1 MLEGKFDLVHCKKEN
16 RLIAYSFESCIT
28 ATQERSMSTLYSH
41 LFFLLHLKLTNRDS
55 LLWRYDSEINVVV
68 AKYLQG

>member
-1 MLEGKFDLVHCKKEN
+1 MHF
-16 RLIAYSFESCIT
+16 T
-28 ATQERSMSTLYSH
+28 P
-41 LFFLLHLKLTNRDS
+41 KLTNRDS

>member
-1 MLEGKFDLVHCKKEN
+1 MHFTPKT
-16 RLIAYSFESCIT
+16 Y
-28 ATQERSMSTLYSH
+28 
-41 LFFLLHLKLTNRDS
+41 NRDS

>member
-1 MLEGKFDLVHCKKEN
+1 MLKFTYAAVAGC
-16 RLIAYSFESCIT
+16 
-28 ATQERSMSTLYSH
+28 
-41 LFFLLHLKLTNRDS
+41 LTSKTYNRDS